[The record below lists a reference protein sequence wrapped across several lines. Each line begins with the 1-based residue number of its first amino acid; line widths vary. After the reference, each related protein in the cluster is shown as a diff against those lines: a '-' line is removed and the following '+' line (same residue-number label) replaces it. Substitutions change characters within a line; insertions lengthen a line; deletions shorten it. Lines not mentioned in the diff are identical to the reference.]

1 MSLCPGC
8 PNLSESDDS
17 GRAIASEMSERS
29 LDLGHSDS
37 LERDE
42 RRHQT
47 QIGTGVP
54 PCIAC
59 GFSRMCRDQRLAC
72 DVFEAF
78 VERGRFDREA
88 PRRPVSRI
96 FRNLFGTREQEGG
109 GVQSLGAS
117 GRTPARSFI
126 IANRPQLEGDS
137 T

>member
-1 MSLCPGC
+1 MSLCPAC
-8 PNLSESDDS
+8 PNLSESDDF
-17 GRAIASEMSERS
+17 GRANASEMSERS
-29 LDLGHSDS
+29 SDLGHSDS
-37 LERDE
+37 LERDV

-47 QIGTGVP
+47 QIGTGLP

-78 VERGRFDREA
+78 VERGHFDRDA

-96 FRNLFGTREQEGG
+96 FRNLFVTREQEGA
-109 GVQSLGAS
+109 VQSLGAS
-117 GRTPARSFI
+117 GRTPAPSFI